1 MTVQELKIPPD
12 RVGAL
17 IGKNGAT
24 KRFIEEQTETTI
36 GVDSKEGLVTVQG
49 ENIEGVIAAADVAK
63 AIGRG
68 FSPERAF
75 QLLDEDMML
84 EVIDLSNAADSPQQL
99 ERVRGRVIGRAGRSR
114 EQIEDMTGTQISIYG
129 KTVSIIGLPEQIR
142 IARTAIEMLLSGV
155 PHETVFSFLDK
166 KRREAKQEML
176 EYYY

>member
-1 MTVQELKIPPD
+1 MTVQELKISPD

-24 KRFIEEQTETTI
+24 KRFIEEQTETMI

-49 ENIEGVIAAADVAK
+49 ENIEGLIAAVEVAK

-84 EVIDLSNAADSPQQL
+84 EVIDLSNAADSPEQL

-129 KTVSIIGLPEQIR
+129 KTVSIIGMPDQIR